1 MLHRECRVP
10 RQDLRVD
17 RLHGRSSQMAN
28 CFAQDKRLKSAEFFL
43 ISRFAAAPA
52 FFGSIVGR
60 TGVKTIEP
68 PSCTVTVT
76 WSPTF
81 TRAKSMSAASKMMP
95 CELPTF
101 EIVLVMR

>member
-1 MLHRECRVP
+1 MRGQHLSVNRFN
-10 RQDLRVD
+10 
-17 RLHGRSSQMAN
+17 RSNSQMNN

-43 ISRFAAAPA
+43 INRLAAAPA
-52 FFGSIVGR
+52 FFGSIAGR

-81 TRAKSMSAASKMMP
+81 TRARSMSAASKMIP
-95 CELPTF
+95 CELPTL